1 MTKEGSAYQNP
12 IRFYSDSGV
21 LLWEKGKKA
30 FDNQVPGKYADDPIN
45 GNTYVCTSSKTLNGE
60 PVWALVNPETLKP
73 TTVYKVLINMG
84 KSGNEPSAVSSSG
97 AKIKYSSDV
106 VKKRLNKGGQY
117 SFKNWGSF
125 IFISITDS
133 DFKFIKGEPA
143 IAESTTTVA
152 STGADSKLVSTLT
165 KSFRE
170 IEEMYNHLNT
180 ESNGRAGVSTVSR
193 TGANGNSGFGAGGN
207 SEAGAGLT
215 PAQINRID
223 AAGRSGFGAGS
234 SNLTRV
240 TSPNYTPRAPASAG
254 SSPSPSGAS
263 NPSVSG
269 GNQNPNG
276 LDMARE
282 APPYGETSAVLNFL
296 PDRKIGAQN
305 TNLPYMQQT
314 ITDFNSVTNTR
325 ERIIRTHVFNIVPN
339 SFEFSQLSSVWN
351 EIERSGNYS
360 MVDWSKYNLTKCT
373 FRFLVA
379 GKRIDTIDA
388 NTATAKSVVV
398 NDGLDVGIDEEI
410 ENLRAMGGGPYPVV
424 LHNLN
429 TLTSTSFRF
438 PYVNNT
444 RNIQWVI
451 ADMSITAT
459 RMTPNGRKI
468 AAAEVSITLNEYPV
482 IARDIIALPPLAPD
496 NPVPKTCKPKPCTP
510 VNPQSGG
517 LLTPGFSIARNNG
530 LDFSE
535 KTPPP

>member
-1 MTKEGSAYQNP
+1 
-12 IRFYSDSGV
+12 
-21 LLWEKGKKA
+21 LWEKGKKA
-30 FDNQVPGKYADDPIN
+30 FENQVPGKYADDPIN
-45 GNTYVCTSSKTLNGE
+45 GNTHVFTSYKTLNGE
-60 PVWALVNPETLKP
+60 PVWALFNPETLKP
-73 TTVYKVLINMG
+73 TTVYKVLVNMG

-97 AKIKYSSDV
+97 AKVKYSSAV

-117 SFKNWGSF
+117 SVKNWGSF

-133 DFKFIKGEPA
+133 DYKFIKGEQVTS
-143 IAESTTTVA
+143 AESTTTVA
-152 STGADSKLVSTLT
+152 STGSDSKLVSTLT

-170 IEEMYNHLNT
+170 IEEMYNYLNT
-180 ESNGRAGVSTVSR
+180 ESGGRAGASTISR
-193 TGANGNSGFGAGGN
+193 TNASGNSGF
-207 SEAGAGLT
+207 GAGLT

-223 AAGRSGFGAGS
+223 AGGRSGFGTGS

-240 TSPNYTPRAPASAG
+240 TSSTYTPQAGTTSAAPRADSR
-254 SSPSPSGAS
+254 PSPSGAS

-269 GNQNPNG
+269 GNRNPNG
-276 LDMARE
+276 FATRTE
-282 APPYGETSAVLNFL
+282 NPSYGETSAVLNFL

-314 ITDFNSVTNTR
+314 ITDFDSVTNTR

-373 FRFLVA
+373 FRFLIA

-398 NDGLDVGIDEEI
+398 NDGLDVDIDAEI

-459 RMTPNGRKI
+459 RMTPNGRKM

-496 NPVPKTCKPKPCTP
+496 NPVPKTCKPTPCTP
-510 VNPQSGG
+510 VKPKDG
-517 LLTPGFSIARNNG
+517 LLTPKFMEPVGSRKKKI
-530 LDFSE
+530 
-535 KTPPP
+535 KVPTKKPK